1 MTLLHGISSVSYV
14 VDENCLR
21 PVTTVSSQRQ
31 RSSLDTMEVR
41 AICTLCAIWFFLMPI
56 ETKEASSK
64 LLSQAASTSSPPAH
78 EGAARAFWR
87 VLTRFDSSKLPPP
100 HALRNSLSMLLPLA
114 AAYPPN
120 MPPPP

>member
-1 MTLLHGISSVSYV
+1 MTLLHGISSVSHLL
-14 VDENCLR
+14 DENCLR
-21 PVTTVSSQRQ
+21 PVTTVSNQRQ

-87 VLTRFDSSKLPPP
+87 VLTRFDSSKLTPYHGFP
-100 HALRNSLSMLLPLA
+100 HPIRLLL
-114 AAYPPN
+114 
-120 MPPPP
+120 PPPPPSPLHIPL